1 MPTFKHPC
9 PHCGT
14 YIDRVVAACPS
25 CGKADP
31 FNPANAPAAAPK
43 QVPAEGPAP
52 GAPQGGKC
60 TGCGAPLAAGARFCT
75 VCGTLT
81 S

>member
-14 YIDRVVAACPS
+14 YIDRVVAVCPS
-25 CGKADP
+25 CGTSDP
-31 FNPANAPAAAPK
+31 FNPAKAPAAAPK
-43 QVPAEGPAP
+43 AAPATAPA
-52 GAPQGGKC
+52 APPKKC
-60 TGCGAPLAAGARFCT
+60 TGCGAPLADGARFCA

-81 S
+81 A